1 MVVPRGTGAAVE
13 AAHAD
18 ISVVSGELYCP
29 FVLREHPE
37 AATAQRE
44 SMEWALEHGL
54 VKGRQALARL
64 EKARLGQLA
73 GCTFPD
79 APTELVSLAAV
90 WTTLFCAID
99 DHVESGHLGTLKL
112 SNYLSELLAAYRK
125 TARAGCDAI
134 ERGFSDLGRR
144 IRRLA
149 GPSTAEAFGL
159 ELESLFTA
167 YVWEEIN
174 RQNDTTLDYEAYR
187 VLRETTIGL
196 RLQFLL
202 SHVACPAGALSR
214 DAAQLLP
221 ELERVTCHVVG
232 WANDIFTYEKELA
245 AGETHNLVAVLM
257 RGERLPVREAL
268 LRARSIHDEEVCL
281 FLRLQAGLRG
291 SERAGDHIEYRLS
304 HLHDWMRGHLHWA
317 LHNGRYR
324 PAAPGALAVTG

>member
-1 MVVPRGTGAAVE
+1 MVVPRGTGAEVE

-134 ERGFSDLGRR
+134 ETAPAACVVDRRTAGFASAVAHGLGR
-144 IRRLA
+144 A
-149 GPSTAEAFGL
+149 
-159 ELESLFTA
+159 
-167 YVWEEIN
+167 
-174 RQNDTTLDYEAYR
+174 
-187 VLRETTIGL
+187 
-196 RLQFLL
+196 
-202 SHVACPAGALSR
+202 
-214 DAAQLLP
+214 
-221 ELERVTCHVVG
+221 
-232 WANDIFTYEKELA
+232 
-245 AGETHNLVAVLM
+245 
-257 RGERLPVREAL
+257 
-268 LRARSIHDEEVCL
+268 
-281 FLRLQAGLRG
+281 
-291 SERAGDHIEYRLS
+291 
-304 HLHDWMRGHLHWA
+304 
-317 LHNGRYR
+317 
-324 PAAPGALAVTG
+324 